1 MIIMT
6 TALEVKNINKKY
18 KNKVV
23 LNDIN
28 FSIQSGEIVALIG
41 KNGAGKSTLINI
53 ITKLIQQDSGQS
65 KIFEKEK
72 FDRNL
77 IGVMMQENISLDR
90 ITVKEIIKLT
100 RTYYRNPM
108 SYQAILALSE
118 LQNYTNHPMDKLSG
132 GQKRKLQFALTLAGN
147 PDLIFLDEPT
157 VGMDAESRTKFWER
171 IDELKKQGKTFLI
184 TSHYLEELEKVANR
198 FIFLHNQRIIFD
210 GSLAEMGKQLKKVQV
225 TFNSELIKDI
235 FNKLPAVLRVSE
247 LNHHYT
253 LITSDVNS
261 LITQL
266 VPYLSAIDNLEIR
279 QQNLD
284 TLMDS
289 LIRNEE

>member
-1 MIIMT
+1 MT

-72 FDRNL
+72 FDKNL

-157 VGMDAESRTKFWER
+157 VGMDAESRTKFWKHV
-171 IDELKKQGKTFLI
+171 DELKKQGKTFLI

-198 FIFLHNQRIIFD
+198 FIFLHNQKIIFD
-210 GSLAEMGKQLKKVQV
+210 GSLNEMGKQLKKVQV
-225 TFNSELIKDI
+225 TFNSELIEDI
-235 FNKLPAVLRVSE
+235 FNKLPAVLRVSK

-253 LITSDVNS
+253 LITSDVNR

>member
-1 MIIMT
+1 MT
-6 TALEVKNINKKY
+6 TALEVRNINKKY
-18 KNKVV
+18 KNKVI

-157 VGMDAESRTKFWER
+157 VGMDAESRTKFWKH

>member
-1 MIIMT
+1 MT
-6 TALEVKNINKKY
+6 TALEVRNINKKY
-18 KNKVV
+18 KNKVI

-28 FSIQSGEIVALIG
+28 FSIQSWEIVALIG

-100 RTYYRNPM
+100 RTYYHNPM

-157 VGMDAESRTKFWER
+157 VGMDVESRTKFWER

-184 TSHYLEELEKVANR
+184 TSHYLEALEKVANR

>member
-1 MIIMT
+1 MT

-210 GSLAEMGKQLKKVQV
+210 GSLTEMGKQLKKVQV

-235 FNKLPAVLRVSE
+235 FNKLSAVLRVSE

-266 VPYLSAIDNLEIR
+266 VPYLLAIDNLEIR

>member
-1 MIIMT
+1 MT

-90 ITVKEIIKLT
+90 ITVKEIIKLI

-157 VGMDAESRTKFWER
+157 VGMDAESRTKFWKH

-198 FIFLHNQRIIFD
+198 FIFLHNQKIIFD
-210 GSLAEMGKQLKKVQV
+210 GSLNEMGKQLKMVQV
-225 TFNSELIKDI
+225 TFNSELIEDI

-253 LITSDVNS
+253 LVTSDVNS

>member
-1 MIIMT
+1 MT

-157 VGMDAESRTKFWER
+157 VGMDAESRTKFWKH

-198 FIFLHNQRIIFD
+198 FIFLHNQKIIFD
-210 GSLAEMGKQLKKVQV
+210 GSLTEMGKQLKRVQV
-225 TFNSELIKDI
+225 AFNSELIEDI
-235 FNKLPAVLRVSE
+235 FNKLPAVLRISE

>member
-1 MIIMT
+1 MT
-6 TALEVKNINKKY
+6 TALEVKHINKKY

-198 FIFLHNQRIIFD
+198 FIFLHNQKIIFD
-210 GSLAEMGKQLKKVQV
+210 GSLNEMGKQLKMVQV
-225 TFNSELIKDI
+225 TFNSELIEDI

-253 LITSDVNS
+253 LVTSDVNS

-266 VPYLSAIDNLEIR
+266 VPYLSAINNLEIK

>member
-1 MIIMT
+1 MT
-6 TALEVKNINKKY
+6 TALEVKHINKKY

-225 TFNSELIKDI
+225 TFNSELIEDI

-253 LITSDVNS
+253 LVTSDVNS

>member
-1 MIIMT
+1 MT
-6 TALEVKNINKKY
+6 TALEVKHINKKY

-90 ITVKEIIKLT
+90 ITVKEIIKLI

-157 VGMDAESRTKFWER
+157 VGMDAESRTKFWKH

-198 FIFLHNQRIIFD
+198 FIFLHNQKIIFD
-210 GSLAEMGKQLKKVQV
+210 GSLNEMGKQLKKVQV
-225 TFNSELIKDI
+225 TFNSELIEDI

-266 VPYLSAIDNLEIR
+266 VSYLSAIDNLEIR

>member
-1 MIIMT
+1 MT

-18 KNKVV
+18 KNKVI

-108 SYQAILALSE
+108 SYQAILVLSE

-157 VGMDAESRTKFWER
+157 VGMDAESRTKFWKH

-198 FIFLHNQRIIFD
+198 FIFLHNQKIIFD
-210 GSLAEMGKQLKKVQV
+210 GSLNEMGKQLKMVQV
-225 TFNSELIKDI
+225 TFNSELIEDI

-253 LITSDVNS
+253 LVTSDVNS

>member
-1 MIIMT
+1 MT

-108 SYQAILALSE
+108 SYQAILTLSE

>member
-1 MIIMT
+1 MIKD
-6 TALEVKNINKKY
+6 LLKKSRSY
-18 KNKVV
+18 RGYDESYQVTREQLTELVDCARYAPSSVNLQPLKYRLVCGGVEKV
-23 LNDIN
+23 LKP
-28 FSIQSGEIVALIG
+28 L
-41 KNGAGKSTLINI
+41 L
-53 ITKLIQQDSGQS
+53 
-65 KIFEKEK
+65 
-72 FDRNL
+72 
-77 IGVMMQENISLDR
+77 MMQENISLDR

-100 RTYYRNPM
+100 RTYYRNPI

-210 GSLAEMGKQLKKVQV
+210 GSLTEMGKQLKKVQV

>member
-1 MIIMT
+1 MT

-198 FIFLHNQRIIFD
+198 FIFLHNQKIIFD
-210 GSLAEMGKQLKKVQV
+210 GSLTEMGKQLKRVQV
-225 TFNSELIKDI
+225 AFNSELIEDI
-235 FNKLPAVLRVSE
+235 FNKLPAVLRISE

>member
-1 MIIMT
+1 MT

-72 FDRNL
+72 FDRNS

-198 FIFLHNQRIIFD
+198 FIFLHNQKIIFD
-210 GSLAEMGKQLKKVQV
+210 GSLNEMGKQLKKVQV
-225 TFNSELIKDI
+225 TFNSELIEDI

>member
-1 MIIMT
+1 MT

-157 VGMDAESRTKFWER
+157 VGMDAESRTKFWKH

-225 TFNSELIKDI
+225 TFNSELIEDI

>member
-1 MIIMT
+1 MT
-6 TALEVKNINKKY
+6 TALEVKHINKKY

-147 PDLIFLDEPT
+147 SDLIFLDEPT

>member
-1 MIIMT
+1 MT

-72 FDRNL
+72 FDKNL

-118 LQNYTNHPMDKLSG
+118 LQNYINHPMDKLSG

>member
-1 MIIMT
+1 MT

-100 RTYYRNPM
+100 RTYYRNSM

>member
-1 MIIMT
+1 MT
-6 TALEVKNINKKY
+6 TALEVKHINKKY

-72 FDRNL
+72 FDKNL

-198 FIFLHNQRIIFD
+198 FIFLHNQKIIFD
-210 GSLAEMGKQLKKVQV
+210 GSLTEMGKQLKRVQV
-225 TFNSELIKDI
+225 TFNSELIEDI

>member
-1 MIIMT
+1 MT
-6 TALEVKNINKKY
+6 TALEVKHINKKY

-90 ITVKEIIKLT
+90 ITVKEIIKLI

-147 PDLIFLDEPT
+147 SDLIFLDEPT
-157 VGMDAESRTKFWER
+157 VGMDAESRTKFWKH

-198 FIFLHNQRIIFD
+198 FIFLHNQKIIFD
-210 GSLAEMGKQLKKVQV
+210 GSLNEMGKQLKKVQV
-225 TFNSELIKDI
+225 TFNSELIEDI

>member
-1 MIIMT
+1 MT

-108 SYQAILALSE
+108 SYQVILALSE

-157 VGMDAESRTKFWER
+157 VGMDAESRTKFWKH

-198 FIFLHNQRIIFD
+198 FIFLHNQKIIFD
-210 GSLAEMGKQLKKVQV
+210 GSLNEMGKQLKMVQV
-225 TFNSELIKDI
+225 TFNSELTEDI

-253 LITSDVNS
+253 LVTSDVNS

>member
-1 MIIMT
+1 MT

-18 KNKVV
+18 KNKIV

-28 FSIQSGEIVALIG
+28 FSIQSGEIIALIG

-157 VGMDAESRTKFWER
+157 VGMDAESRTKFWKH

-198 FIFLHNQRIIFD
+198 FIFLHNQKIIFD
-210 GSLAEMGKQLKKVQV
+210 GSLTEMGKQLKRVQV
-225 TFNSELIKDI
+225 AFNSELIEDI

>member
-1 MIIMT
+1 MT

-72 FDRNL
+72 FDKNL
-77 IGVMMQENISLDR
+77 IGVMMQGNISLDR

-157 VGMDAESRTKFWER
+157 VGMDAESRTKFWKHV
-171 IDELKKQGKTFLI
+171 DELKKQGKTFLI

-198 FIFLHNQRIIFD
+198 FIFLHNQKIIFD
-210 GSLAEMGKQLKKVQV
+210 GSLNEMGKQLKKVQV
-225 TFNSELIKDI
+225 TFNSELIEDI

-253 LITSDVNS
+253 LITSDVNR

>member
-1 MIIMT
+1 MT

-210 GSLAEMGKQLKKVQV
+210 GSLTEMGKQLKKVQV

>member
-1 MIIMT
+1 MT

-118 LQNYTNHPMDKLSG
+118 LQNYTKHPMDKLSG

-266 VPYLSAIDNLEIR
+266 VPYLSAINNLEIK

>member
-1 MIIMT
+1 
-6 TALEVKNINKKY
+6 
-18 KNKVV
+18 
-23 LNDIN
+23 
-28 FSIQSGEIVALIG
+28 
-41 KNGAGKSTLINI
+41 
-53 ITKLIQQDSGQS
+53 
-65 KIFEKEK
+65 
-72 FDRNL
+72 
-77 IGVMMQENISLDR
+77 MQENISLDR

-157 VGMDAESRTKFWER
+157 VGMDAESRTKFWKH

-198 FIFLHNQRIIFD
+198 FIFLHNQKIIFD
-210 GSLAEMGKQLKKVQV
+210 GSLTEMGKQLKRVQV
-225 TFNSELIKDI
+225 AFNSELIEDI

>member
-1 MIIMT
+1 MT
-6 TALEVKNINKKY
+6 TALEVKHINKKY

-90 ITVKEIIKLT
+90 ITVKEIIKLI

-157 VGMDAESRTKFWER
+157 VGMDAESRTKFWKH

-198 FIFLHNQRIIFD
+198 FIFLHNQKIIFD
-210 GSLAEMGKQLKKVQV
+210 GSLNEMGKQLKKVQV
-225 TFNSELIKDI
+225 TFNSELIEDI

-247 LNHHYT
+247 LNRHYT

>member
-1 MIIMT
+1 MT

-18 KNKVV
+18 KNKIV

-72 FDRNL
+72 FDKNL

-157 VGMDAESRTKFWER
+157 VGMDAESRTKFWKH

-198 FIFLHNQRIIFD
+198 FIFLHNQKIIFD
-210 GSLAEMGKQLKKVQV
+210 GSLTEMGKQLKRVQV
-225 TFNSELIKDI
+225 AFNSELIEDI

>member
-1 MIIMT
+1 MT

-118 LQNYTNHPMDKLSG
+118 LQNYTKHPMDKLSG

-210 GSLAEMGKQLKKVQV
+210 GSLTEMGKQLKKVQV

>member
-1 MIIMT
+1 MT

-157 VGMDAESRTKFWER
+157 VGMDAESRTKFWKH

-198 FIFLHNQRIIFD
+198 FIFLHNQKIIFD
-210 GSLAEMGKQLKKVQV
+210 GSLNEMGKQLKMVQV
-225 TFNSELIKDI
+225 TFNSELIEDI

-253 LITSDVNS
+253 LVTSDVNS

>member
-1 MIIMT
+1 MT
-6 TALEVKNINKKY
+6 TALEVKHINKKY

-108 SYQAILALSE
+108 SYQVILALSE

-157 VGMDAESRTKFWER
+157 VGMDAESRTKFWKH

-198 FIFLHNQRIIFD
+198 FIFLHNQKIIFD
-210 GSLAEMGKQLKKVQV
+210 GSLNEMGKQLKMVQV
-225 TFNSELIKDI
+225 TFNSELIEDI

-253 LITSDVNS
+253 LVTSDVNS

>member
-1 MIIMT
+1 MT

-18 KNKVV
+18 KNKIV

-198 FIFLHNQRIIFD
+198 FIFLHNQKIIFD
-210 GSLAEMGKQLKKVQV
+210 GSLNEMGKQLKMVLV
-225 TFNSELIKDI
+225 TFNSELIEDI

>member
-1 MIIMT
+1 MT
-6 TALEVKNINKKY
+6 TALEVRNINKKY

-65 KIFEKEK
+65 KIFEKEE

-118 LQNYTNHPMDKLSG
+118 LQNYTNHPIDKLSG

-157 VGMDAESRTKFWER
+157 VGMDAESRTKFWKH

-198 FIFLHNQRIIFD
+198 FIFLHNQKIIFD
-210 GSLAEMGKQLKKVQV
+210 GSLNEMGKQLKKVQV
-225 TFNSELIKDI
+225 TFNSELIEDI

>member
-1 MIIMT
+1 MT

-100 RTYYRNPM
+100 RTYYHNPM

-157 VGMDAESRTKFWER
+157 VGMDVESRTKFWER

>member
-1 MIIMT
+1 MT
-6 TALEVKNINKKY
+6 TALEVKHINKKY

-157 VGMDAESRTKFWER
+157 VGMDAKSRTKFWER

-198 FIFLHNQRIIFD
+198 FIFLHNQKIIFD
-210 GSLAEMGKQLKKVQV
+210 GSLTEMGKQLKRVQV
-225 TFNSELIKDI
+225 AFNSELIEDI

>member
-1 MIIMT
+1 MT

-18 KNKVV
+18 KNKIV

-210 GSLAEMGKQLKKVQV
+210 GSLTEMGKQLKMVQV
-225 TFNSELIKDI
+225 TFNSELIEDI

-253 LITSDVNS
+253 LVTSDVNS

>member
-1 MIIMT
+1 MT

-184 TSHYLEELEKVANR
+184 TSHYLEELEKVTNR

>member
-1 MIIMT
+1 MI

-157 VGMDAESRTKFWER
+157 VGMDAESRTKFWKH

-198 FIFLHNQRIIFD
+198 FIFLHNQKIIFD
-210 GSLAEMGKQLKKVQV
+210 GSLTEMGKQLKMVQV
-225 TFNSELIKDI
+225 TFNSELIEDI

>member
-1 MIIMT
+1 MT

-157 VGMDAESRTKFWER
+157 VGMDAESRTKFWKH

-198 FIFLHNQRIIFD
+198 FIFLHNQKIIFD
-210 GSLAEMGKQLKKVQV
+210 GSLTEMGKQLKRVQV
-225 TFNSELIKDI
+225 AFNSELIEDI

>member
-1 MIIMT
+1 MT

-118 LQNYTNHPMDKLSG
+118 LQNYINHPMDKLSG

-210 GSLAEMGKQLKKVQV
+210 GSLTEMGKQLKKVQV